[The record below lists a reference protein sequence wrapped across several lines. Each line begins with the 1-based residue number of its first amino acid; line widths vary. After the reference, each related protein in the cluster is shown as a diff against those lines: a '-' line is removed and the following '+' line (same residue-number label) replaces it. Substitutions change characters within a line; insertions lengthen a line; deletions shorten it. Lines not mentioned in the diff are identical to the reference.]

1 MSKIISKEKIIEYFI
16 IAGFII
22 IPLNLYLKPSNFYQ
36 LNNLDIFY
44 LFLAQFLISS
54 LILLFSYLIHNFF
67 LKNKILL
74 FNFIISNFFIFYIFF
89 FYNKFIFLF
98 KKFNDFFFLLDNF
111 IVLIIYFIIYLTIL
125 LFLKKN
131 NKIIKNFFLVF
142 IVLNIIFSLSKFT
155 TDYFNEGKD
164 IFSNNEIK
172 LSDKEIRNNQKY
184 NNIYIIVLDAMINL
198 EKAKKEGVLRE
209 KNEIISELKRS
220 GFEYNEKFNSNYA
233 TTHLSMATLLYGN
246 YILNEKSKRYK
257 NRNDFFP
264 SLMLNEENDFYNILK
279 KVNANFFWIGNEW
292 GQCIPTFI
300 IKCINK
306 KSSLFIL
313 KTAPLYKDNILSY
326 FFEYYLNKYNIN
338 AYDFL
343 LNQKKY
349 KALKSYKKNNFYLIH
364 AMKPHPPFDL
374 NKNCKKIKPIL
385 DLSNREYYSFNYN
398 CVLKVTLKWIENNLN
413 QNHNNLVLI
422 MGDHGYGFRNEEGY
436 SQFYKEKINNVFFSY
451 KVPKKCKNLQIPNSH
466 VNVMRFILN
475 CMYDS
480 NFEYLD
486 DFQYFIHLE
495 EHKDYGKV
503 YKMETIY

>member
-198 EKAKKEGVLRE
+198 EKALQ
-209 KNEIISELKRS
+209 
-220 GFEYNEKFNSNYA
+220 
-233 TTHLSMATLLYGN
+233 LL
-246 YILNEKSKRYK
+246 
-257 NRNDFFP
+257 
-264 SLMLNEENDFYNILK
+264 
-279 KVNANFFWIGNEW
+279 
-292 GQCIPTFI
+292 
-300 IKCINK
+300 
-306 KSSLFIL
+306 
-313 KTAPLYKDNILSY
+313 
-326 FFEYYLNKYNIN
+326 
-338 AYDFL
+338 
-343 LNQKKY
+343 
-349 KALKSYKKNNFYLIH
+349 H
-364 AMKPHPPFDL
+364 
-374 NKNCKKIKPIL
+374 
-385 DLSNREYYSFNYN
+385 
-398 CVLKVTLKWIENNLN
+398 
-413 QNHNNLVLI
+413 
-422 MGDHGYGFRNEEGY
+422 
-436 SQFYKEKINNVFFSY
+436 
-451 KVPKKCKNLQIPNSH
+451 
-466 VNVMRFILN
+466 
-475 CMYDS
+475 
-480 NFEYLD
+480 
-486 DFQYFIHLE
+486 
-495 EHKDYGKV
+495 
-503 YKMETIY
+503 